1 MTSPFS
7 TFQEFSEAKGPIYTF
22 ADNPTVIG
30 ILLLICLGITV
41 YFFYA
46 SFQIDRDHKPQSPA
60 ALGILLLA
68 SGVSLVTAL
77 LPPQSAKQPVESSR
91 TELRRP
97 EPRAERRISP
107 LALGMTLTGS
117 VLSAGAKPFLK
128 RRSRPRR
135 R

>member
-22 ADNPTVIG
+22 ANNPTMIG
-30 ILLLICLGITV
+30 ILLLICLGITI

-46 SFQIDRDHKPQSPA
+46 SFQIDRDHRLSPG
-60 ALGILLLA
+60 ALGMLLLA

-77 LPPQSAKQPVESSR
+77 LPLQSPKQPVEAAR
-91 TELRRP
+91 TEY
-97 EPRAERRISP
+97 RAEKRQPSP

-117 VLSAGAKPFLK
+117 VLSAAVKPFLK
-128 RRSRPRR
+128 RRSSRSRR